1 MSVMVCKRV
10 RGLCKGSEKRS
21 EVLEEGII
29 GVEVQGLKEVK
40 DRGSRFKGR
49 GFHIGLYSRL

>member
-1 MSVMVCKRV
+1 MSITVYKKV
-10 RGLCKGSEKRS
+10 RGLHKGSEKRL
-21 EVLEEGII
+21 EVLEEGIV

-49 GFHIGLYSRL
+49 GFHTGLYSRL